1 MSQQSAAI
9 NSSPTKAAGG
19 VRLPFD
25 GFATRHQDALL
36 LLGRIVLGVIFVNS
50 GLHKLMAL
58 DGFAASLGS
67 KAVPFATAFAP
78 LGAGVE
84 FFGGLAVIL
93 GVASR
98 ATGLL
103 MVLFVIVAT
112 AISHR
117 FWEFEGAIRVAQEI
131 NFDKNLCITGGFIML
146 FAAGAGRL
154 SIDGLLRGGRTK
166 GQ

>member
-1 MSQQSAAI
+1 
-9 NSSPTKAAGG
+9 
-19 VRLPFD
+19 
-25 GFATRHQDALL
+25 
-36 LLGRIVLGVIFVNS
+36 
-50 GLHKLMAL
+50 
-58 DGFAASLGS
+58 
-67 KAVPFATAFAP
+67 
-78 LGAGVE
+78 
-84 FFGGLAVIL
+84 
-93 GVASR
+93 
-98 ATGLL
+98 

>member
-9 NSSPTKAAGG
+9 NSSPTKAAGI
-19 VRLPFD
+19 RLPFE

-146 FAAGAGRL
+146 FAAGAGRF
-154 SIDGLLRGGRTK
+154 SIDGLLRGSATK
-166 GQ
+166 GR